1 MGKFKLFIP
10 LLIFAVFAV
19 ALYLGL
25 GRDPSAMPSALI
37 GKPVPEFALPSL
49 VEAGQTLDR
58 SLFKGRVTLLNVW
71 ATWCVSCRVEHPYLL
86 KLASQGVAIVGL
98 DYKDDSAAARQWL
111 VEGGN
116 PYTAVIVDADGHLGV
131 DLGVFGA
138 PETYL
143 VDRDGVI
150 RFKRVG
156 VIDERVWVQELAPL
170 YRNLQ

>member
-1 MGKFKLFIP
+1 MAKFKLFIP
-10 LLIFAVFAV
+10 LLVFAVFAV

-25 GRDPSAMPSALI
+25 GRDPAAMPSALI

-49 VEAGQTLDR
+49 VEAGTTLDR

-71 ATWCVSCRVEHPYLL
+71 ATWCVACRVEHPYLL
-86 KLASQGVAIVGL
+86 QLASQGVAIVGL
-98 DYKDDSAAARQWL
+98 NYKDDSVAARQWL
-111 VEGGN
+111 AEGGN

-156 VIDERVWVQELAPL
+156 VIDERVWEQELAPL
-170 YRNLQ
+170 YRSLQ

>member
-1 MGKFKLFIP
+1 MANFKLYIP
-10 LLIFAVFAV
+10 LLVFAVFAV

-25 GRDPSAMPSALI
+25 GRDPAAMPSALI

-49 VEAGQTLDR
+49 VEAGKTLD
-58 SLFKGRVTLLNVW
+58 SNLFKGRVTLLNVW
-71 ATWCVSCRVEHPYLL
+71 ATWCVSCRIEHPYLL
-86 KLASQGVAIVGL
+86 ELASRGVAIVGL
-98 DYKDDSAAARQWL
+98 NYKDDSVAARQWL
-111 VEGGN
+111 VDGGN
-116 PYTAVIVDADGHLGV
+116 PYAAVIVDADGRMGV

-143 VDRDGVI
+143 VDREGVI

-170 YRNLQ
+170 YQSLQ